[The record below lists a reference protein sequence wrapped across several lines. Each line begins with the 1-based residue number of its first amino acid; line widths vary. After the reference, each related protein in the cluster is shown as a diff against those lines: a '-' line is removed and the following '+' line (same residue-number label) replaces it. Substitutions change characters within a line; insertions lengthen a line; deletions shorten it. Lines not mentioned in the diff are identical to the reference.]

1 MYLLVPL
8 GNITTNNTT
17 ITYKLL
23 YILDCLFCWR
33 TITSSQHL
41 SPRPP
46 PPFPPLLSYP
56 DYTSSSSLLYFLS
69 LFVSDVMIINT
80 VILSSSP
87 RPSSSSS
94 VQRDPTPPFF
104 ATRSFFPFCQVP
116 PPLFR
121 SLSFVVRM
129 TPSLSSHLRLPIMS
143 KLRFFF
149 QSWLL
154 FSIWE
159 LLYFVFL
166 PFSYFLCSYSMLFLR
181 CQI

>member
-1 MYLLVPL
+1 MLE
-8 GNITTNNTT
+8 NNHKFTA
-17 ITYKLL
+17 
-23 YILDCLFCWR
+23 
-33 TITSSQHL
+33 
-41 SPRPP
+41 
-46 PPFPPLLSYP
+46 PF
-56 DYTSSSSLLYFLS
+56 SSSSSSPFSSIIILSRLHIKLITIIFPLS

-87 RPSSSSS
+87 RPSSSS

-149 QSWLL
+149 
-154 FSIWE
+154 FRADY
-159 LLYFVFL
+159 YFQFESCYILSSCPFL
-166 PFSYFLCSYSMLFLR
+166 ISYAHILCFSYVVRFRFWNLGAFHV
-181 CQI
+181 